1 MFLDK
6 RLVRLFSSHFFS
18 FEFLSF
24 KAFYNLILE
33 GFLNLEEGKLLHDFD
48 FSDVG
53 TFFGLSCSLVQ
64 DFQHIHLFQ
73 LISFAKVK
81 EKPYHVAVSSL
92 RLPVTA
98 NKFTA
103 SVSAAVS
110 ATIAAS
116 VTETVSAVVTTVTVT
131 SSAFTSAITVTATV
145 SAVATVVAVAL
156 LVCKVVFV
164 LIEHRKIPKLQLQKF
179 MNKLFFA
186 EFRKVWD

>member
-64 DFQHIHLFQ
+64 DFKHVHLFQ

-92 RLPVTA
+92 GLPVTA

-103 SVSAAVS
+103 SVS

-116 VTETVSAVVTTVTVT
+116 VTETVSAVVTTVAVT
-131 SSAFTSAITVTATV
+131 SS
-145 SAVATVVAVAL
+145 
-156 LVCKVVFV
+156 
-164 LIEHRKIPKLQLQKF
+164 
-179 MNKLFFA
+179 
-186 EFRKVWD
+186 